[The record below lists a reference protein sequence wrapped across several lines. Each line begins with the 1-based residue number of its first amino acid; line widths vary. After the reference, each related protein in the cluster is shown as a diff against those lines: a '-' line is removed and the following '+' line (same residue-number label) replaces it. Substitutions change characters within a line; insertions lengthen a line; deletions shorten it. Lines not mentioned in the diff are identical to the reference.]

1 MCIRDSYL
9 TAPAVALQKIYRDRN
24 LPIEQRSY
32 EAGKIDRL
40 LKAKQDY
47 YTRGEMEAVPPP
59 PVDRV
64 TASSPMYDFAGGGI
78 AKLAGKSSGPP
89 PESGPTSQG
98 LDFLMKRG
106 R

>member
-1 MCIRDSYL
+1 M
-9 TAPAVALQKIYRDRN
+9 KDRN

-78 AKLAGKSSGPP
+78 AKLAGIKSGPQRVSMNP
-89 PESGPTSQG
+89 DSEG
-98 LDFLMKRG
+98 LASLLKRG
-106 R
+106 SKS